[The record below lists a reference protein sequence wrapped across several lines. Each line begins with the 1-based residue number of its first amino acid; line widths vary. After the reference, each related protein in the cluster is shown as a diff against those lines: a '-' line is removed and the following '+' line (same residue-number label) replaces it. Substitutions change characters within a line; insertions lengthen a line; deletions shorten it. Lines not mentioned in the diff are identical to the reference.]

1 MPRNQASRRKT
12 RPKSTETLVKRLLRW
27 YGGNARDLPWRH
39 SGPPGQRDP
48 YQTLISEFML
58 QQTQVS
64 RVVEKF
70 EPFLE
75 RFPTLELLANASES
89 AVLTTWSGLGYY
101 RRARLL
107 HAAAQDIVT
116 SHGGKVPDEV
126 DRLLT
131 IRGIGRYTAG
141 ALASIAFD
149 RRVPLVDGNV
159 SRVLQR
165 LHAKPGRAN
174 DKDVANWTWQ
184 TAEEMVISLPQTAS
198 AGMFN
203 EALMELGA
211 TVCTPKAPRCG
222 QCPWQEACEA
232 HATDTIDTI
241 PTPKLKAIRKEI
253 RLAALLVDLG
263 SGQILIE
270 DRDDSGLF
278 ANLTQPPMLDLAMVK
293 LAGKVNKLALKR
305 LVAEY
310 LNMPAQALG
319 ILQELATFT
328 HTLTHRELIVTAYGI
343 RPRKPLK
350 LTRFNRRGANRDD
363 LANLPLANL
372 HRKLMLMG
380 LEFAK
385 PATARRNR
393 GG

>member
-1 MPRNQASRRKT
+1 
-12 RPKSTETLVKRLLRW
+12 
-27 YGGNARDLPWRH
+27 
-39 SGPPGQRDP
+39 
-48 YQTLISEFML
+48 ML

-116 SHGGKVPDEV
+116 SHGGKVPDDV

-184 TAEEMVISLPQTAS
+184 TTEEMVISLPQTAS

-222 QCPWQEACEA
+222 QCPWQEACKS
-232 HATDTIDTI
+232 HATGTVDTI

-319 ILQELATFT
+319 ILQELGTFT